1 MYNDTRRS
9 IFNNGTVQIEN
20 EIPDQKIIDYIAVVK
35 QEIVPLQDKAKE
47 IKPEGLPPIKDN
59 NQNNCG

>member
-1 MYNDTRRS
+1 MK
-9 IFNNGTVQIEN
+9 IEN
-20 EIPDQKIIDYIAVVK
+20 EIPNQKIIDHFIKKTDEV
-35 QEIVPLQDKAKE
+35 VPLQDQAKE